1 MRVAILGTGKMGGA
15 MARRLNELRHDL
27 TLWNR
32 TKSRA
37 EALGIGKVVS
47 TPAEAAQGVDVAI
60 SILTDADAVR
70 GAYLG
75 ENGAASAA
83 RDQVFVEMST
93 AGPDVVNEVRQAVE
107 RAGAQFVECPVLG
120 SIPAI
125 ETGKA
130 VLFAAGDDAAIK
142 EALPVLEELGE
153 VRRIKDPEA
162 AAKLKLIANTA
173 LTSTSALAAELLAAG
188 KAAGV
193 DTEDVFWVL
202 TRIVPNLANR
212 RSGYVDHRY
221 EPATFAL
228 RDAVK
233 DLRLAA
239 DLYRRTGAS
248 TPLADATRTLFERA
262 AQTAGDLDLSAI
274 TTVYE
279 PETASRKTT

>member
-15 MARRLNELRHDL
+15 MARRLNELRHVL
-27 TLWNR
+27 ILWNR

-37 EALGIGKVVS
+37 ETLGIGKVVP
-47 TPAEAAQGVDVAI
+47 TPAEAARNVDVVL

-75 ENGAASAA
+75 ENGAAKAA

-93 AGPDVVNEVRQAVE
+93 AGPDVVHEVRQAIE
-107 RAGAQFVECPVLG
+107 HAGAKFVECPVLA

-125 ETGKA
+125 EAGKA

-142 EALPVLEELGE
+142 QALPVIEALGE

-162 AAKLKLIANTA
+162 AAKLNLIANTA
-173 LTSTSALAAELLAAG
+173 LTGTSALAAELLAAG

-193 DTEDVFWVL
+193 ETEDVFWVL
-202 TRIVPNLANR
+202 TRLVPNLAAR

-262 AQTAGDLDLSAI
+262 AQTARDLDLSAI